1 MKKIIYVLGILFLA
15 AGCNEDSLADLNTD
29 NKRPLEVPANTLFV
43 TAQKNIVDEMTTP
56 NYNLNIY
63 RLVNQQWTET
73 TYIDE
78 SNYNWTGRSISDN
91 HWRNFYALPLADLMK
106 AKQVIEK
113 EVIPSSE
120 TALLAQQKNQ
130 LILVDLLMCY
140 SYDILVDTFG
150 DVPYSEAL
158 LESAN
163 YLPKYDKSIDI
174 YKDLI
179 VRIDNNLSK
188 IDVNH
193 GAFGASDFIG
203 HDDMNQWVKFANDL
217 KLKIGI
223 NLKASGLADAI
234 ADAAIIEASKNVITS
249 NDQNIKFV
257 YEKSGPNTNP
267 VYRELAARN
276 DFVVTETIVNHLV
289 GKNDPRVNEF
299 FADNKIPYVGGKV
312 GVKNSYSKF
321 THVSDKIRTPDYPS
335 TLFDLAETEFLLA
348 EAVERGVAVGGTAE
362 SHYNKAITASMQD
375 WGVADAAIITAYLV
389 QPNVA
394 YATAASTWQQ
404 KIGEQ
409 AWYALYNRGF
419 EAYTSTRRLNFP
431 VLTPPVSAD
440 PAANG
445 QVPSRMQYPTREQ
458 TLNPTN
464 YNAAAT
470 SIGGDLLTT
479 KLFWDVN

>member
-1 MKKIIYVLGILFLA
+1 MKKIIYVLGILFLTA
-15 AGCNEDSLADLNTD
+15 ACNEDSLADLNTD
-29 NKRPLEVPANTLFV
+29 TKNPLEVPANTLFV

-56 NYNLNIY
+56 NYNMNIY
-63 RLVNQQWTET
+63 RLVCQQWTET
-73 TYIDE
+73 TYVDE

-91 HWRNFYALPLADLMK
+91 HWKNFYALPLADLDK
-106 AKQVIEK
+106 AKEIIEK
-113 EVIPSSE
+113 QVFSSYQ
-120 TALLAQQKNQ
+120 TTLIAQQKNQ
-130 LILVDLLMCY
+130 LALIDLLTCY
-140 SYDILVDTFG
+140 SYTILVDTFG
-150 DVPYSEAL
+150 DVPYNEAL
-158 LESAN
+158 LGSEN
-163 YLPKYDKSIDI
+163 YLPKYDKSLDI
-174 YKDLI
+174 YKNLI
-179 VRIDNNLSK
+179 VRIDNDLAK

-193 GAFGASDFIG
+193 GAFGSSDFIG
-203 HDDMNQWVKFANDL
+203 NDDMNQWIKFANCL

-223 NLKASGLADAI
+223 NLKASGLANSI
-234 ADAAIIEASKNVITS
+234 ADAAIISASKNVITS

-257 YEKSGPNTNP
+257 YENSGPNTNP
-267 VYRELAARN
+267 VFRELSARN

-289 GKNDPRVNEF
+289 GKNDPRVTEY

-321 THVSDKIRTPDYPS
+321 THVSDKIRQPNFPS

-348 EAVERGVAVGGTAE
+348 EAVERGIAVGGTAQD
-362 SHYNKAITASMQD
+362 HYNKAITASMKD
-375 WGVADAAIITAYLV
+375 WEIADADITAYLA

-394 YATAASTWQQ
+394 YTTAASTWQQ

-409 AWYALYNRGF
+409 AWYALFNRGF
-419 EAYTSTRRLNFP
+419 EAYTSTRRLNYP
-431 VLTPPVSAD
+431 VLNAPASAD

-464 YNAAAT
+464 YNAAAK

-479 KLFWDVN
+479 KIFWDVN